1 MDLRGR
7 AFLITGASSGIGRE
21 TAILLSRLGARLALS
36 GRNAARLEETRAS
49 LEGTGHEVSPLD
61 LSRGDDIPAWQ
72 MGLTS
77 RIGPLDGLVHAAG
90 IQNVLPLKMVDRRDI
105 DNVLQVNV
113 SAAVMLAKGFR
124 HKGVHSDRSSIV
136 LLSSIRGLVG
146 DPGLSLYSAS
156 KGAIVALT
164 KSLAMELARDNIR
177 VNNVAPAYVQT
188 PMFNAAKNHMGQ
200 EKYEKLLADHPLGIG
215 RPMDVAYAV
224 AFLLGDTG
232 AWITG
237 TTLVVDGGYTAR

>member
-1 MDLRGR
+1 M
-7 AFLITGASSGIGRE
+7 
-21 TAILLSRLGARLALS
+21 LSRLGARLALS

-61 LSRGDDIPAWQ
+61 LSRGDDIHAWQ

-113 SAAVMLAKGFR
+113 RAAVMLAKGFR

-136 LLSSIRGLVG
+136 PCGRVVSFALFRKQGGHRGAHEIVG
-146 DPGLSLYSAS
+146 A
-156 KGAIVALT
+156 
-164 KSLAMELARDNIR
+164 
-177 VNNVAPAYVQT
+177 
-188 PMFNAAKNHMGQ
+188 
-200 EKYEKLLADHPLGIG
+200 GIG
-215 RPMDVAYAV
+215 RREDPRQQRGSCICPNADVRCRYEPN
-224 AFLLGDTG
+224 G
-232 AWITG
+232 AG
-237 TTLVVDGGYTAR
+237 VV